1 MRSVG
6 NALSCCG
13 ARCWTRTR
21 AKPGFGG
28 NARTMLEKASR
39 PPADAPTPTI
49 VIPSASRVCA
59 RIDVTTWAPDEI
71 AFACRRERPVLAG
84 CTRRSDLDPADL
96 GRVVFERVLVFFA
109 IRGRQCYRSRG
120 RLRRVDNSGGATK
133 TSSCSSYKPG
143 ARSSRLARAGV
154 VTQSGASVIDAVPHD
169 PVSAQVTEVCWSRFA
184 IPDECAHE
192 RDDDGTR
199 DDQERLH
206 ATLLLSSIPQGR

>member
-1 MRSVG
+1 M
-6 NALSCCG
+6 
-13 ARCWTRTR
+13 
-21 AKPGFGG
+21 
-28 NARTMLEKASR
+28 
-39 PPADAPTPTI
+39 
-49 VIPSASRVCA
+49 IPSASRVCA
-59 RIDVTTWAPDEI
+59 RIDVTTCAPNEI
-71 AFACRRERPVLAG
+71 ALRVVG
-84 CTRRSDLDPADL
+84 SDRSWRVASV
-96 GRVVFERVLVFFA
+96 GRVSIPRTSVASFSSVSWSSLPYA
-109 IRGRQCYRSRG
+109 GRQCYRSRG

-143 ARSSRLARAGV
+143 ARSSRLARAGVV

-206 ATLLLSSIPQGR
+206 ATLLLGSIPHEAASPSLAKLSPT